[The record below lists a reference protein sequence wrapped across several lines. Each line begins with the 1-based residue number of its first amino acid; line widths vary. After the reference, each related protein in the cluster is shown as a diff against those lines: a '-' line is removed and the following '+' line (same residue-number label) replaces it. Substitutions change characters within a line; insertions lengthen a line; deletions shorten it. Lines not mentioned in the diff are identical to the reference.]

1 MQVLSNH
8 FLQPLTEGEDAEAYT
23 VFAKC
28 KLEVEKELS
37 KMAGLNYV
45 VIRPGIVYGT
55 GDRYGLS
62 KLNNATGFRML
73 LNFTLK
79 LFHSS
84 MADPRSDIPSFSG
97 ALAYPLACRCSLGHG
112 SRDRCLPSN
121 LVCLHSQSCAFGSGL
136 SCHRRR
142 IDNSGNFGRI
152 NSFSLRDQVELRGQ
166 NSFDAGQS
174 E

>member
-8 FLQPLTEGEDAEAYT
+8 FLQPLTEEEDAEAYT

-62 KLNNATGFRML
+62 KLHD
-73 LNFTLK
+73 LK
-79 LFHSS
+79 FLEVIEFYIETV
-84 MADPRSDIPSFSG
+84 PQ
-97 ALAYPLACRCSLGHG
+97 LHG
-112 SRDRCLPSN
+112 
-121 LVCLHSQSCAFGSGL
+121 
-136 SCHRRR
+136 
-142 IDNSGNFGRI
+142 
-152 NSFSLRDQVELRGQ
+152 
-166 NSFDAGQS
+166 
-174 E
+174 